1 MKGTSNEELTVLA
14 RAAAAGDRAAAER
27 FVSGIQDNVYELSLR
42 MLGHPADAEE
52 AAHNELKTGFTAL
65 LESFEDLDQK

>member
-14 RAAAAGDRAAAER
+14 RAAAAGDRAAAKR

-42 MLGHPADAEE
+42 MLGHPADAED
-52 AAHNELKTGFTAL
+52 AG
-65 LESFEDLDQK
+65 LDASLSAGRRHVKPRR